1 MPMIDHPKARQPE
14 LPDLTYMLLWA
25 ASSHCEVFLPR
36 SHVQP
41 GWRQV
46 AAHLPRLPSSS
57 PLTPTDGPS
66 AVQREL
72 IFKLHWDELTDNGSV
87 PARLVSGHE
96 DFVRHWVGARFTS
109 SRKLPPRWW
118 FSSYRPPSESN
129 VCGIVDAPPGLAWPL
144 AQALLGPAAEMRFV
158 DEKPRDWTPPFE
170 GLPDP
175 VDLSEARAI
184 GGWPNEF
191 RNPPEARQ

>member
-1 MPMIDHPKARQPE
+1 MADRQPE
-14 LPDLTYMLLWA
+14 VPDITYMLLWA
-25 ASSHCEVFLPR
+25 ASTGCEVFLPR
-36 SHVQP
+36 SHVQT
-41 GWRQV
+41 GWRSV
-46 AAHLPRLPSSS
+46 AARLPLPK
-57 PLTPTDGPS
+57 PLHLEPTVAS
-66 AVQREL
+66 TLLRQEL
-72 IFKLHWDELTDNGSV
+72 IFKLHWDELTDTGAV

-109 SRKLPPRWW
+109 GRKLPPRWW

-158 DEKPRDWTPPFE
+158 DEKPRDWTPPCAE
-170 GLPDP
+170 LPEP
-175 VDLSEARAI
+175 VDLSEARAV

-191 RNPPEARQ
+191 RNPPEAKQR